1 MTAPRHSSKGKTRSR
16 VTVGHKDRRERRI
29 GAALGLTIAGTVLP
43 GLGLIVAGRRRLG
56 GLVLGATVAMFL
68 SAVYAGLFMRREL
81 LHLALNVKV
90 LNSLP
95 PILLIILLVWV
106 VTIVGT
112 YRSLRPRQIS
122 LPFRIG
128 GALLV
133 CALVVMVAVP
143 LTFVSRLAGAQK
155 ELVSSAFKEADEI
168 RSETKPRHVAPE
180 DPWAGRDRVNV
191 LLLGGDGKSDRTG
204 IRTDTVML
212 ASISTKTGDTALISL
227 PRNLERVPFPKD
239 SKLAKAYPNGL
250 FDPGREFKNSAEEL
264 EYMLTAIY
272 ENVPR
277 QHPGLLKSDNP
288 GADALKLAVGAAL
301 GQEVDYYVLLN
312 IDGFEKL
319 VDALGGITV
328 NVNEPVPLGGDE
340 ASGTPPLGWI
350 SPGPNK
356 HLDGPSALWYAR
368 TRWGTDD
375 YDRMRRQRC
384 AIHAIMRQASPSRL
398 LARYEKIAD
407 ASRNLVMTDMP
418 RSLLPE
424 FVDLAL
430 KVKTANISNL
440 VFDSSL
446 ITHSRPDYNFIRAKT
461 REAIAASEHKE
472 EPAQAPIQAA
482 GRGMAVRVVK
492 AAGNETGSNPTT
504 TLDDACAYRP
514 R

>member
-1 MTAPRHSSKGKTRSR
+1 
-16 VTVGHKDRRERRI
+16 
-29 GAALGLTIAGTVLP
+29 
-43 GLGLIVAGRRRLG
+43 
-56 GLVLGATVAMFL
+56 MFL

-81 LHLALNVKV
+81 IHLALNMGV

-143 LTFVSRLAGAQK
+143 LTYVSRLAGAQK
-155 ELVSSAFKEADEI
+155 ELVSSAFKEAEEI
-168 RSETKPRHVAPE
+168 RSETKPGQVAPGN
-180 DPWAGRDRVNV
+180 PWAGRDRVNV

-227 PRNLERVPFPKD
+227 PRNLERVPFPKN
-239 SKLAKAYPNGL
+239 SKLAKAYPNGI

-272 ENVPR
+272 ENVPQ

-288 GADALKLAVGAAL
+288 GADTLKLAVGAAL
-301 GQEVDYYVLLN
+301 GQEIDYYVLLN

-356 HLDGPSALWYAR
+356 HLDGPSALWYTR

-384 AIHAIMRQASPSRL
+384 AIHAIIRQASPSRL
-398 LARYEKIAD
+398 LTRYEKIAD
-407 ASRNLVMTDMP
+407 ASRNLAMTDVP
-418 RSLLPE
+418 RSLLPA
-424 FVDLAL
+424 FVDLAV

-446 ITHSRPDYNFIRAKT
+446 IKHSDPDYNFIRAKT
-461 REAIAASEHKE
+461 REAIEAGEHKDE
-472 EPAQAPIQAA
+472 AARAPIQAA
-482 GRGMAVRVVK
+482 GRGLAVHVVE
-492 AAGNETGSNPTT
+492 AGNETGSNPAT